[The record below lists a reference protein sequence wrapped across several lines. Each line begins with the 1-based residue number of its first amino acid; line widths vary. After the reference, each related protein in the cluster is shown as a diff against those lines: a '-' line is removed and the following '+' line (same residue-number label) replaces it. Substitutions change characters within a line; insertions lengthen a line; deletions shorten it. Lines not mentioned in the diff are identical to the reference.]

1 MTENKRQKTLETY
14 SGGFKHKYRKHFIL
28 YIYYKGRITIEAIKT
43 MYKLLNKKG
52 FLFYC
57 VIRLLSG

>member
-43 MYKLLNKKG
+43 MYKLLNKKE
-52 FLFYC
+52 FLAY
-57 VIRLLSG
+57 